1 MEEKIWEQEHER
13 VTDSTCTFCLAHQG
27 WSWGNC
33 WKVQGIINIE
43 GSIGFRIDVALYSS
57 RILDSEHREKL

>member
-1 MEEKIWEQEHER
+1 MAKAHHGGKFWEQEHER
-13 VTDSTCTFCLAHQG
+13 VKC
-27 WSWGNC
+27 WGNC

-43 GSIGFRIDVALYSS
+43 GSIGVRIDVALYSS